1 MKKLLYAVLLAGFLL
16 EPASSFAKQDDKDI
30 LYQVSTISAL
40 MEGLYDG
47 EVSIAELKERGNI
60 GIGTF
65 DALDG
70 EMVCKDGKFY
80 QVKADGSVVRAD
92 LGDTTPYAVV
102 TFFAPFSKIA
112 MVEMS
117 SLDDL
122 NSFLDANIPSDNIF
136 YAIKITGTFKYVKTR
151 SVPRQSVPYPRLSQ
165 VTQTQPVFEARDIQ
179 GTMVGFR
186 SPEYV
191 KGLSAVGYHFH
202 FLSADEKFGGHLL
215 ECSVTEAFAEVDD
228 KTEFFM
234 RLPNS
239 RAFMD
244 ASLGADK
251 EVEMVKVESGR

>member
-1 MKKLLYAVLLAGFLL
+1 MKKLLYAVILAGLIL
-16 EPASSFAKQDDKDI
+16 APASSFAKSDDRDVV
-30 LYQVSTISAL
+30 YQVSTLSAL
-40 MEGLYDG
+40 MEGLYNG
-47 EVSIAELKERGNI
+47 EVTIAELKERGNI

-80 QVKADGSVVRAD
+80 QVKGDGSVVRAD
-92 LGDTTPYAVV
+92 WGAKTPYAVV
-102 TFFAPFSKIA
+102 AYFDPFSKID

-117 SLDDL
+117 SLEDL
-122 NSFLDANIPSDNIF
+122 KSFLDANIPSDNIF
-136 YAIKITGTFKYVKTR
+136 YAVKITGTFKYVKTR
-151 SVPRQSVPYPRLSQ
+151 SVPRQSAPYPRLSQ

-191 KGLSAVGYHFH
+191 KGLCAVGYHFH
-202 FLSADEKFGGHLL
+202 FLSADENFGGHLL
-215 ECSVTEAFAEVDD
+215 ECSIAAASAELDD

-239 RAFMD
+239 EAFMN
-244 ASLGADK
+244 ASLGSS
-251 EVEMVKVESGR
+251 EEEEIVKAEK

>member
-1 MKKLLYAVLLAGFLL
+1 MKKLFCVLLLAGILL
-16 EPASSFAKQDDKDI
+16 SPVSSHAKSDDRDVV
-30 LYQVSTISAL
+30 YQVSTLSAL

-47 EVSIAELKERGNI
+47 EVTISELKERGNI

-92 LGDTTPYAVV
+92 WGAKTPYAVV
-102 TFFAPFSKIA
+102 AYLDPFSKID
-112 MVEMS
+112 MVEMP
-117 SLDDL
+117 SLDEL
-122 NSFLDANIPSDNIF
+122 KSFLDANIPSENIF
-136 YAIKITGTFKYVKTR
+136 YAVKITGTFKYVKTR
-151 SVPRQSVPYPRLSQ
+151 SVPRQSAPYPRLSQ

-179 GTMVGFR
+179 GTVVGFR

-191 KGLSAVGYHFH
+191 KGLCAVGYHFH
-202 FLSADEKFGGHLL
+202 FLSADESFGGHLL
-215 ECSVTEAFAEVDD
+215 ECAITQASAEVDD

-239 RAFMD
+239 EAFMN
-244 ASLGADK
+244 ANLGSDK
-251 EVEMVKVESGR
+251 ETEIAKAESGR